1 MHQLTEPPSQDLFR
15 DWSEPDVVHQASG
28 VISARDHISCPEAL
42 SALRRYARMTDQPLV
57 AVSAAVVAG
66 SVDPVLGGMSYK

>member
-1 MHQLTEPPSQDLFR
+1 MHPLTEPASQDLFR

-28 VISARDHISCPEAL
+28 VISARDHISCAEAL
-42 SALRRYARMTDQPLV
+42 SALRGYAEMTDQQLV

-66 SVDPVLGGMSYK
+66 SEDPVLDGMSYR